1 MSTLNTVSELKHRD
15 IVVASPPQ
23 LELPSAAY
31 VALTLSWRQLER
43 GDLDIGVERAAIER
57 KNLGAGNTALM
68 NCN

>member
-1 MSTLNTVSELKHRD
+1 M
-15 IVVASPPQ
+15 ASPPQ

-57 KNLGAGNTALM
+57 QSL
-68 NCN
+68 